1 MSFFPLAQ
9 EVIAGEDPPRSSGS
23 FVIVLSLIVL
33 ALWIYVNKRIK
44 EKAREKA
51 RIAAIRKKQEQL
63 KIEYSKEYEIR
74 KSTIGTIKCTQC
86 GWTGEW
92 GTGMSYEQFFAGNL
106 AEAGIIVSQRE
117 KRNDNLSSDNRQ
129 YTCPLCNSDKWVKV

>member
-9 EVIAGEDPPRSSGS
+9 EIIAGEDPPESSGS
-23 FVIVLSLIVL
+23 FYIVLSLIVL
-33 ALWIYVNKRIK
+33 ALWIYVNKRTK